1 MTGTSSV
8 AERPVYETLLQN
20 RSVTSN
26 GMRYAVPI
34 MGQYVM
40 TASTSTPS
48 YVSALPKNLDI
59 FSEVERGLEN
69 PAIGDDQRMFARKLI
84 LALKES
90 LLRNYRQSYMD
101 LPYSNLHLSLLE
113 DSSVLIEWTYLNLRA
128 GFSIEHDIDESS
140 YYVLIR
146 DKTDG
151 VSTIVPEY
159 GPLTNDNV
167 GTVAAKVVARISEKL

>member
-1 MTGTSSV
+1 MTGTSGV
-8 AERPVYETLLQN
+8 AERPVYEMLLQN

-26 GMRYAVPI
+26 GMRYAVPV

-48 YVSALPKNLDI
+48 YVSTLPKNLDI
-59 FSEVERGLEN
+59 FSEVELGLDN
-69 PAIGDDQRMFARKLI
+69 PAISDDQQLLARRLI
-84 LALKES
+84 MALKAS

-101 LPYSNLHLSLLE
+101 LPYSDLHLSLLE

-128 GFSIEHDIDESS
+128 GFSIEQNVDESS

-146 DKTDG
+146 DKADG

-167 GTVAAKVVARISEKL
+167 GAVAAKVVARISEKL